1 MRSATESALGPLR
14 AAGLPE
20 RDAREWSESFPVM
33 TGDFDADARDSSA
46 FWRRSTALLRRLP
59 LKPRRSGVE
68 QGAADAL
75 LSDARAS
82 RESFLA
88 AHVEQAYDLLTER
101 GSIFRRLDDLVYAA
115 SKLVP
120 GLVPTRDEVAAEAAH
135 PQRDKDGVEI
145 DQGLF
150 LAHVLSRPRIGEHLC
165 HSMLLPRSES
175 AALGVE
181 FASRGSVD
189 LGAARLTRKG
199 KAVHLDMINPR
210 FLNAEDDTT
219 LAQTELAVDVATL
232 DRTTEIAV
240 MRGVAVDNEKY
251 RGKRIFGA
259 GINLTHLYL
268 GKIPYLWF
276 LIRDLGYVH
285 KLLRGVAS
293 PDSVPDDV
301 TGRGTEKLWI
311 AALDTFAIGGHCQAL
326 LCMDYVLAAS
336 DAFLTLPARK
346 EGIIPGFSNLRLPRF
361 VGDRIAR
368 QAVLYE
374 RKLTCDSPEGRL
386 ICDEIAPADEMDGA
400 VARVVEGLTSAG
412 AVSAIGNRRA
422 FRVGQES
429 LDLFRRYASVY
440 AREQAYCH
448 FSPALIANLERNW
461 DAKNRKV

>member
-1 MRSATESALGPLR
+1 MTPATGSALGPLC

-20 RDAREWSESFPVM
+20 QDAREWSESFPIT
-33 TGDFDADARDSSA
+33 TGEFEPDARDYGA
-46 FWRRSTALLRRLP
+46 FWRRSTALLGRLP
-59 LKPRRSGVE
+59 AKSRRNE
-68 QGAADAL
+68 AERAAADAL
-75 LSDARAS
+75 LSDAHAS

-88 AHVEQAYDLLTER
+88 AHVEPVYDRLTER
-101 GSIFRRLDDLVYAA
+101 GSTFRRLDDLVYAA
-115 SKLVP
+115 AKLVP
-120 GLVPTRDEVAAEAAH
+120 GLVPARAEVDAEAAH
-135 PQRDKDGVEI
+135 RQGDKDGAEI

-150 LAHVLSRPRIGEHLC
+150 FAHVLSRPRIGEHLC
-165 HSMLLPRSES
+165 HAMLLPRPES
-175 AALGVE
+175 AALITE
-181 FASRGSVD
+181 FAERGALD
-189 LGAARLTRKG
+189 LGAARLTRRG
-199 KAVHLDMINPR
+199 RAVHLDMINPR

-240 MRGVAVDNEKY
+240 MRGFVVDNEKY

-268 GKIPYLWF
+268 GKIPFLWF

-285 KLLRGVAS
+285 KVLRGVAS
-293 PDSVPDDV
+293 PEHVPDDV
-301 TGRGTEKLWI
+301 NGRGTEKLWI
-311 AALDTFAIGGHCQAL
+311 AAVDTFAIGGHCQAL

-336 DAFLTLPARK
+336 DAFLSLPARK
-346 EGIIPGFSNLRLPRF
+346 EGIIPGFANLRLPRF

-368 QAVLYE
+368 QAILYE
-374 RKLTCDSPEGRL
+374 RRLKCDSAEGLL
-386 ICDEIAPADEMDGA
+386 ICDEIAPAAEMDAA
-400 VARVVEGLTSAG
+400 VDRIVEGLTSAG

-422 FRVGQES
+422 FRVGQEP

-461 DAKNRKV
+461 DAKNRRI

>member
-1 MRSATESALGPLR
+1 MTATESALASLR

-20 RDAREWSESFPVM
+20 QETQEWSAALPAGAGEYDS
-33 TGDFDADARDSSA
+33 DASRYGA
-46 FWRRSTALLRRLP
+46 FWRRSAALLQALP
-59 LKPRRSGVE
+59 PKPQRNEAER
-68 QGAADAL
+68 AAAEAL
-75 LSDARAS
+75 LSLARAF

-88 AHVEQAYDLLTER
+88 AHIEQVYDLLTER
-101 GSIFRRLDDLVYAA
+101 SSTFRRLDDLVYAA
-115 SKLVP
+115 AKLVP
-120 GLVPTRDEVAAEAAH
+120 GLVPTREEVDAEAVH

-150 LAHVLSRPRIGEHLC
+150 LAHVLSRPRIGGHLC
-165 HSMLLPRSES
+165 HAMLLPRSES
-175 AALGVE
+175 AALIAE
-181 FASRGSVD
+181 FGSRGFID

-219 LAQTELAVDVATL
+219 LAQTEIAVDVATL

-276 LIRDLGYVH
+276 LVRDLGYVH
-285 KLLRGVAS
+285 KLLRGVAR

-301 TGRGTEKLWI
+301 NGRGTEKLWI
-311 AALDTFAIGGHCQAL
+311 GAVDTFAIGGHCQAVL
-326 LCMDYVLAAS
+326 VMDYVVAAS

-346 EGIIPGFSNLRLPRF
+346 EGIVPGFANLRLPRF
-361 VGDRIAR
+361 VGDRMTR
-368 QAVLYE
+368 QAILYE
-374 RKLTCDSPEGRL
+374 RKIECDSAEGRL
-386 ICDEIAPADEMDGA
+386 ICDEIARASGMDAA
-400 VARVVEGLTSAG
+400 VDRAVDGLTSAG

-422 FRVGQES
+422 IRVGQES

-461 DAKNRKV
+461 DAKNRKI

>member
-1 MRSATESALGPLR
+1 MTSATRSALASLR

-20 RDAREWSESFPVM
+20 QEAQEWSAAFPAGTGEYESS
-33 TGDFDADARDSSA
+33 ARLYGA
-46 FWRRSTALLRRLP
+46 FWRRSAALLRKLP
-59 LKPRRSGVE
+59 SKPRRSEAE
-68 QGAADAL
+68 QTAAEGL
-75 LSDARAS
+75 LSLARAS

-88 AHVEQAYDLLTER
+88 AHVEQVYELLTER
-101 GSIFRRLDDLVYAA
+101 LSTFRRLDDLAYAA
-115 SKLVP
+115 AKLVP
-120 GLVPTRDEVAAEAAH
+120 GLVPTPEEVEAEAVH

-165 HSMLLPRSES
+165 HAMLLPRPES
-175 AALGVE
+175 AALIAE
-181 FASRGSVD
+181 FAARGSLD
-189 LGAARLTRKG
+189 LGPARLTRRG
-199 KAVHLDMINPR
+199 KAAHLDMINPR

-232 DRTTEIAV
+232 DPTTQIAV

-293 PDSVPDDV
+293 PDSLPDDV
-301 TGRGTEKLWI
+301 HGRATEKLWI
-311 AALDTFAIGGHCQAL
+311 GAIDTFAIGGHCQAAL
-326 LCMDYVLAAS
+326 VMDYVVAAS

-346 EGIIPGFSNLRLPRF
+346 EGIIPGFANLRLPRF
-361 VGDRIAR
+361 VGDRMAR
-368 QAVLYE
+368 QAILYE
-374 RKLTCDSPEGRL
+374 RRLPCDSAEGRL
-386 ICDEIAPADEMDGA
+386 ICDEIAPAAGMDAA
-400 VARVVEGLTSAG
+400 VERVVDGLTSAG

-422 FRVGQES
+422 IRVGQEL

-461 DAKNRKV
+461 DARNRKV